1 MPKIDSR
8 IDDYIK
14 KAQPFAQS
22 ILHHLRKVIH
32 ETIPDV
38 EETIKWG
45 MPSFEYKGP
54 FCSFAS
60 FKKHLSFGFWKAPL
74 MKDADLLKSNQKEGM
89 GHCGR
94 IESMK
99 DLPPDSVIKKY
110 LKEAKKL
117 NDDDVKVPAAKKKIY
132 DDPEIHPDFEKAL
145 KKNKPAWNFFRSA
158 SPSFKKEY
166 NTWVNEAKRDET
178 RNSRIESAVEWIS
191 EGKGRNTT
199 CRSNADR
206 FGSASRWHY
215 AAPQTKTCQE
225 SSPG

>member
-1 MPKIDSR
+1 
-8 IDDYIK
+8 
-14 KAQPFAQS
+14 
-22 ILHHLRKVIH
+22 
-32 ETIPDV
+32 
-38 EETIKWG
+38 

-89 GHCGR
+89 GHLGR

-99 DLPPDSVIKKY
+99 DLPPDSVIRKY

-178 RNSRIESAVEWIS
+178 RNSRIETAIEWIS
-191 EGKGRNTT
+191 EGKGRNWKYM
-199 CRSNADR
+199 A
-206 FGSASRWHY
+206 
-215 AAPQTKTCQE
+215 KK
-225 SSPG
+225 

>member
-14 KAQPFAQS
+14 KAQPFAQP
-22 ILHHLRKVIH
+22 ILHHLRKIIH

-89 GHCGR
+89 GHLGR

-99 DLPPDSVIKKY
+99 DLPPDSVIRKY

-178 RNSRIESAVEWIS
+178 RNSRIETAIEWIS
-191 EGKGRNTT
+191 EGKGRNWKYM
-199 CRSNADR
+199 A
-206 FGSASRWHY
+206 
-215 AAPQTKTCQE
+215 KK
-225 SSPG
+225 